1 MNKIILSSRIVQ
13 YFKHVSA
20 EQLTFG
26 LALLNGAKIIQSR
39 VCPGVRPDLTNIYL
53 KMGVGNVGKVA

>member
-1 MNKIILSSRIVQ
+1 MILSSRIVQ

-20 EQLTFG
+20 EQMNCG

-39 VCPGVRPDLTNIYL
+39 GCPGVKPDLMKRIL
-53 KMGVGNVGKVA
+53 KAGVGNVGKLA